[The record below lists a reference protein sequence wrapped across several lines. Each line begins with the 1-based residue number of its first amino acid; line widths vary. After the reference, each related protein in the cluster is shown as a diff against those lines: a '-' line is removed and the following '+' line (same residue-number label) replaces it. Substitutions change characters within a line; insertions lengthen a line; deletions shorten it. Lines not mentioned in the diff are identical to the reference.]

1 MHRVMRNRKAIFLMV
16 FPGLAFFCFALII
29 PLFFSFFL
37 GMTDWQGIGP
47 YHFLGLKNYADVL
60 FHDPVFLTSLWNA
73 LLLAFFTIVLQHPV
87 ALFFAYLISKI
98 GGRREKWFRTI
109 FFVPCVISTVVTAKM
124 WVSILNPTY
133 GLLNHFLGLI
143 GLGVLQNDWLSNPNS
158 AIYALIFIIMWQG
171 IGWAILIY
179 YAGIKGLPKEIM
191 EAAKVDG
198 ANRHQLLFH
207 VTLPLLRP
215 VITVNLTVALISS
228 FKQMETIYLT
238 TNGGPGNVT
247 QFLAN
252 YLYKEAF
259 TASKY
264 GYANA
269 ISVLFV
275 VICVIATV
283 ILNKLLKREPV
294 EN

>member
-1 MHRVMRNRKAIFLMV
+1 MHRVLSDRKAIFLLV
-16 FPGLAFFCFALII
+16 FPGFAVFCFALII

-37 GMTDWQGIGP
+37 GMTNWQGIGP
-47 YHFLGLKNYADVL
+47 YRNVGLQNYIDVL
-60 FHDPVFLTSLWNA
+60 FHDPVFGTSLLNA
-73 LLLAFFTIVLQHPV
+73 LLLALFTIVLQHPV

-98 GGRREKWFRTI
+98 GGRREKVFRSL

-124 WVSILNPTY
+124 WVSIFNPTY
-133 GLLNHFLGLI
+133 GLLNHLLEALGL
-143 GLGVLQNDWLSNPNS
+143 GFLKNQWLSNPKT
-158 AIYALIFIIMWQG
+158 AVYALIFIMMWQG

-179 YAGIKGLPKEIM
+179 YAGIKGLPREIM
-191 EAAKVDG
+191 EAARVDG
-198 ANRHQLLFH
+198 ANRRQMLFH

-215 VITVNLTVALISS
+215 VLAVNLTIALISS
-228 FKQMETIYLT
+228 FKQMETVYLT

-275 VICVIATV
+275 AICVIATV
-283 ILNKLLKREPV
+283 ILNKALKKGPV
-294 EN
+294 ET